1 MLDLKQLKYFIV
13 CAETGSI
20 SEAAKLLYTTQPSVS
35 KAIKALEEEMGIVL
49 FERMPRGIALTA
61 KGREAYRYACRII
74 NDSRIL
80 EEMSHG
86 NMAKYLRISLN
97 PSSWFTNQFVEFY
110 KENYD
115 KDYHF
120 EIYTAGVRTVMER
133 VRDYL
138 SDIGFVYVMEQQK
151 KEFQYELAK
160 NKLVFTVMQESTATF
175 YPGKLNIL
183 DQEAADREN
192 AQTVNM
198 EAMKNFRFIQNFR
211 DEFLELGEK
220 EKRSVFSWENLNV
233 SIITNSDYIME
244 KMLKNSR
251 VSNVSGSYLSENK
264 TGTTPGIPLDMG
276 DSKVLFGYIVHKG
289 EKIDESV
296 QELIDFLVARLHKS

>member
-233 SIITNSDYIME
+233 SVITNSDYIME
-244 KMLKNSR
+244 KMLDHGSLANI
-251 VSNVSGSYLSENK
+251 SGDSL
-264 TGTTPGIPLDMG
+264 TPGKTPSHPGICLTNES
-276 DSKVLFGYIVHKG
+276 SKIMFGYVKR
-289 EKIDESV
+289 EKTPLSDLAMKFLDYV
-296 QELIDFLVARLHKS
+296 KQELIG

>member
-175 YPGKLNIL
+175 YLGKLNIL
-183 DQEAADREN
+183 DQEAAD
-192 AQTVNM
+192 
-198 EAMKNFRFIQNFR
+198 
-211 DEFLELGEK
+211 
-220 EKRSVFSWENLNV
+220 
-233 SIITNSDYIME
+233 
-244 KMLKNSR
+244 
-251 VSNVSGSYLSENK
+251 
-264 TGTTPGIPLDMG
+264 
-276 DSKVLFGYIVHKG
+276 
-289 EKIDESV
+289 
-296 QELIDFLVARLHKS
+296 LVARGTQLKDNMLDYLNNFIDVKDPYIMMLAIKTAGVKNLVEELSDTMNCRGVMLTDYQLYSH

>member
-183 DQEAADREN
+183 DQEAADREK

-244 KMLKNSR
+244 KMLDHGSLANI
-251 VSNVSGSYLSENK
+251 SGDSL
-264 TGTTPGIPLDMG
+264 TPGKTPSRPGICLTNEC
-276 DSKVLFGYIVHKG
+276 SKIMFGYVKR
-289 EKIDESV
+289 EKTPLSDLAMKFLDYV
-296 QELIDFLVARLHKS
+296 KQELIG

>member
-175 YPGKLNIL
+175 YPGKLNTL
-183 DQEAADREN
+183 YQEAADREKAHN
-192 AQTVNM
+192 VNM
-198 EAMKNFRFIQNFR
+198 EEMKNFRFIQNFR

-220 EKRSVFSWENLNV
+220 EKRSVFSW
-233 SIITNSDYIME
+233 
-244 KMLKNSR
+244 
-251 VSNVSGSYLSENK
+251 
-264 TGTTPGIPLDMG
+264 
-276 DSKVLFGYIVHKG
+276 
-289 EKIDESV
+289 
-296 QELIDFLVARLHKS
+296 